1 MKKLITRLLVVFTF
15 AGTIAVVAAVP
26 AQAAWSDCPSMYVC
40 LFDNIDGGGPP
51 LNIVYR
57 SPGTCYNLTSNNDR
71 ADSVFNDLGNGHGVQ
86 VYRDAGCTGGVLKT
100 ANYGIDPIPALHHS
114 WFYAL
119 SDRNEASSIFFNN
132 G

>member
-1 MKKLITRLLVVFTF
+1 MRRVYTLLAT
-15 AGTIAVVAAVP
+15 AAVALGLAVAVQAP

-40 LFDNIDGGGPP
+40 LFDNGDGGGPP
-51 LNIVYR
+51 LNVVYR

-71 ADSVFNDLGNGHGVQ
+71 ADAVFNDLGNGHGVQ

-100 ANYGIDPIPALHHS
+100 ADYGSDPIPALHHS

-119 SDRNEASSIFFNN
+119 SDRNKASSIFFNN